1 MNKPIFAT
9 VGIVVCSLAIL
20 NDLGHAQMINPSV
33 TSTTTTVQQ
42 VGPGV
47 GLPVTNN
54 IPIAPIVGAG
64 ELQLQQQL
72 QGAVE
77 GHATEPI
84 RTPAPRVI
92 IRTNESSNSRLA
104 NTPATIGSTFS
115 AVMENEPGYKL
126 RGMVSNM
133 RTMQHLGIATAHR
146 NLRVVQSSTGEFF
159 FMSPNGQL
167 QAVPVGTNIMG
178 LLDGGMNGGYS
189 TIDRARMYNRIA
201 SPVVLAPMTLI
212 RTTNDGNVPS
222 AVASRSVYVNGYPS
236 SVSGQII
243 AEYPAAKVQSF
254 ARVYPKHTATK
265 CAKRKHCSGLY
276 LK

>member
-9 VGIVVCSLAIL
+9 VGIAVCSLAIL
-20 NDLGHAQMINPSV
+20 NDLGHAQIINPSV
-33 TSTTTTVQQ
+33 TSTSTTIQQ

-47 GLPVTNN
+47 GLPVSNN
-54 IPIAPIVGAG
+54 IPIAPIAGAG
-64 ELQLQQQL
+64 ELQIQQQL

-77 GHATEPI
+77 GNATEPL
-84 RTPAPRVI
+84 RAPAPRIV
-92 IRTNESSNSRLA
+92 IRTNESSSRLA

-115 AVMENEPGYKL
+115 AVMAPEPGLQL
-126 RGMVSNM
+126 RGIVSNA
-133 RTMQHLGIATAHR
+133 RTMQHLGMVSAHR

-178 LLDGGMNGGYS
+178 LLDGGMHGGYS

-243 AEYPAAKVQSF
+243 AEYPATKVQSF
-254 ARVYPKHTATK
+254 ARVIKKCATAK
-265 CAKRKHCSGLY
+265 CAKRKHSAGLY